1 MGWRALRRV
10 VSFTG
15 PAGVCSRRGRL
26 SGGCFPLLLDRR
38 IAVVAF
44 VFLILFWGSAFGAIK
59 IGLEHAPPVL
69 FAGTRTLLC
78 GAVATLAALVW
89 GGRADLRRNWLVYL
103 LLTAFNVIL
112 FMGLQTLTILY
123 MPSGSAAV
131 VIYLQPILVGLLSYL
146 ILNEPLSVAK
156 VAGLFLGFAGVVVV
170 SAGSLFAG
178 SLGTPLGVAVG
189 VGSALSW
196 ALGTVYFARYGR
208 RLSILWA
215 VAIPFSVGGVFLTSL
230 GFALGSLSDISW
242 NAEYVASFLYTSLIG
257 TALTWML
264 WLGLVQAGEA
274 SRVSAYVFF
283 VPLVSVLLGALFLGE
298 SLTFLLLA
306 GAVLVVCGIYLVNR
320 QPATGDQ
327 QPAKSPAK
335 EAPKSDS

>member
-1 MGWRALRRV
+1 MLA
-10 VSFTG
+10 
-15 PAGVCSRRGRL
+15 
-26 SGGCFPLLLDRR
+26 DRR

-44 VFLILFWGSAFGAIK
+44 VLLILFWGSAFGAIK
-59 IGLEHAPPVL
+59 IGLEHASPVL

-78 GAVATLAALVW
+78 GAVVALAALVW
-89 GGRADLRRNWLVYL
+89 GGGADLRRNWPVYL
-103 LLTAFNVIL
+103 LLAAFNVVL

-146 ILNEPLSVAK
+146 ILGETLSAAK
-156 VAGLFLGFAGVVVV
+156 VIGLLLGFAGVVVV

-178 SLGTPLGVAVG
+178 SLGTPLGVTLG

-196 ALGTVYFARYGR
+196 ALGTVYFARYGQ

-215 VAIPFSVGGVFLTSL
+215 VAIPFFAGGIFLT
-230 GFALGSLSDISW
+230 ALGLALEPYSSISW
-242 NAEYVASFLYTSLIG
+242 NAEYVVSFLYTSLVG

-320 QPATGDQ
+320 PPATGGQ
-327 QPAKSPAK
+327 QATKSPAR
-335 EAPKSDS
+335 EDPKSDS